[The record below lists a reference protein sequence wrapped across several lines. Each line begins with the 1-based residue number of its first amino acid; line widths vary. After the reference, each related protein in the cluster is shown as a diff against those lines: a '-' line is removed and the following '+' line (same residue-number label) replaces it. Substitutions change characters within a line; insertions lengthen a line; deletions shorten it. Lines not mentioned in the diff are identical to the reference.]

1 MRKRANRF
9 HIRTLF
15 ASILIVRELSEY
27 MKLLCVD
34 EKSNFQRKINGL
46 SLLVLMV
53 IDMSQVIDAERISI
67 IMSDRIAL
75 VIGNSNYQYVEPLK
89 ILKMMLMI

>member
-1 MRKRANRF
+1 
-9 HIRTLF
+9 
-15 ASILIVRELSEY
+15 
-27 MKLLCVD
+27 MK
-34 EKSNFQRKINGL
+34 KSNFQRRINGL

-89 ILKMMLMI
+89 NPKNDANDITAVLQKLNFDVTISDC

>member
-1 MRKRANRF
+1 
-9 HIRTLF
+9 
-15 ASILIVRELSEY
+15 
-27 MKLLCVD
+27 MK
-34 EKSNFQRKINGL
+34 KSNFQRKINGL

-89 ILKMMLMI
+89 NPKNDANDITAVLQKLNFDVTTLLDASLTDI